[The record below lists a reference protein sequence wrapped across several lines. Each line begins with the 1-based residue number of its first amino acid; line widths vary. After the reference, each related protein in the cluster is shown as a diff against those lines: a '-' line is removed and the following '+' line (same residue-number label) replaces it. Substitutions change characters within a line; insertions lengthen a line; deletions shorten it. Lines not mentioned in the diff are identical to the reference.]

1 MCITWNFRTII
12 KKLKIIQRNRT
23 EPQIYSCSIK
33 AIIIHESMQQSSLTY
48 LFLPVYSLYRS
59 EMSDIFI
66 YFAITTFHTLAGWHW
81 AAAGS
86 ALGSSGAELE
96 GVAAGAEEPWRREMR
111 EFKWAM
117 ASSIALTDSAISKSH
132 QLLQHRELPNKICPN
147 TRNPRELANAKV
159 VGNLWRWRTEWALR
173 GKVRFRVLTWRIHS
187 YIILFSRGSH
197 HIHNFRH

>member
-48 LFLPVYSLYRS
+48 LFLPVYLLYRS
-59 EMSDIFI
+59 EMSDMFI
-66 YFAITTFHTLAGWHW
+66 YFAIKTFHTLAGWHW

-132 QLLQHRELPNKICPN
+132 HLLQHRELPTKSVRKQETLENWPTRRSLGICGD
-147 TRNPRELANAKV
+147 EEQS
-159 VGNLWRWRTEWALR
+159 EWALWSKWGLGFRR
-173 GKVRFRVLTWRIHS
+173 GESIH
-187 YIILFSRGSH
+187 ILFFLVEAP
-197 HIHNFRH
+197 IT